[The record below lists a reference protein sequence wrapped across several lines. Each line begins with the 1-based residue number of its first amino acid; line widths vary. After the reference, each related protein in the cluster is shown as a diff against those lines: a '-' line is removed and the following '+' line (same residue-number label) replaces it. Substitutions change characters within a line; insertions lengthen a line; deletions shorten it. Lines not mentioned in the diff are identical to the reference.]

1 MINLKELIKNN
12 FLILKNIFYLNDK
25 NPKFVF
31 FSENKNYLK
40 YSFLLIEIL
49 SKKFP
54 GDVYYIS
61 SDINDRIEELNVKNL
76 FVGDGF
82 FLQYFFKTIKSNN
95 LFITLTDLD
104 NSIIKKNKYV
114 KNYVYYFHGSVS
126 TTRAYTEK
134 AFDNYDTILC
144 NGNYHYN
151 EIRLR
156 ENYLNLKKKK
166 LIKSGFFY
174 FDYLN
179 TKKKLEK
186 SYCDEILVAPS
197 WNKNK
202 LNYIHED
209 IEKIIYQLI
218 NSKFKVRFR
227 PHPEIVKRSQKL
239 MLYFKKIF
247 KGNYFIY
254 DDSPENFAAMNR
266 AKCLITDNSGISIE
280 FMMIFKKPVIYYDEF
295 DKIHNLNYKIFGDL
309 ETMENIVKDR
319 FGYKF
324 KKNQI
329 SDIENI
335 IKNSLNKF
343 DSSEIDNFIDKN
355 FYNFKNTINF
365 FNKNLDNICL

>member
-1 MINLKELIKNN
+1 MVFYNFFRNIKT
-12 FLILKNIFYLNDK
+12 
-25 NPKFVF
+25 
-31 FSENKNYLK
+31 S
-40 YSFLLIEIL
+40 
-49 SKKFP
+49 
-54 GDVYYIS
+54 
-61 SDINDRIEELNVKNL
+61 
-76 FVGDGF
+76 
-82 FLQYFFKTIKSNN
+82 N

-114 KNYVYYFHGSVS
+114 KNYIYYFHGSVS
-126 TTRAYTEK
+126 TTKVYTEK

-144 NGNYHYN
+144 NGNYHYD

-166 LIKSGFFY
+166 LVKSGFLLWLFKY
-174 FDYLN
+174 QKNIDN
-179 TKKKLEK
+179 

-202 LNYIHED
+202 LNFIHED

-254 DDSPENFAAMNR
+254 DDSPENFTAMNR

-295 DKIHNLNYKIFGDL
+295 DKIHNLNYKIFNNL
-309 ETMENIVKDR
+309 ETMEDIAKNR

-324 KKNQI
+324 KNQI
-329 SDIENI
+329 NDIENI
-335 IKNSLNKF
+335 IKNSLNRF
-343 DSSEIDNFIDKN
+343 DSSEIDNFIDDN
-355 FYNFKNTINF
+355 FYNFNNTINF
-365 FNKNLDNICL
+365 FSKNLDNICLWFTFIYNEK